1 MILWL
6 SAALAVCPTPDT
18 DPPVCSAGGVHGT
31 SVDHPYE
38 WGGAAT
44 GLQPW
49 WGRLSCAGG
58 RIPVFRRHGG
68 VGAAQ
73 EVSTAP
79 RSAEATLGKSEM
91 VDGWEV
97 GCPEARYEMYT
108 SVYRCGEVCVPAAF
122 SVLPARAM
130 RHMEAAK
137 AAAKAGD
144 VPGALVAAQA
154 ATDAAP
160 EHERA
165 WIFRGSF
172 AEDLGRFDEALVAWT
187 GAVARFPGS
196 LSEGHRAEALARTGK
211 KAEARE
217 LSARL
222 LAAAPDAPGRGRL
235 LCVQSL
241 VEEDKARAA
250 TVAKQS
256 CAEGYQRCCA
266 R

>member
-1 MILWL
+1 MILWVSL
-6 SAALAVCPTPDT
+6 ALAVCPTADT
-18 DPPVCSAGGVHGT
+18 NPPVCPAGSVHGT

-38 WGGAAT
+38 WGAAAT

-68 VGAAQ
+68 VGTAKAT
-73 EVSTAP
+73 ST
-79 RSAEATLGKSEM
+79 GKSEL
-91 VDGWEV
+91 VDAWEV
-97 GCPEARYEMYT
+97 GCPQARYELYT
-108 SVYRCGEVCVPAAF
+108 SVYRCGEVCVPASL

-144 VPGALVAAQA
+144 VPAALLAGQA
-154 ATDAAP
+154 ATDSAP
-160 EHERA
+160 EHERS
-165 WIFRGSF
+165 WVFRGTF
-172 AEDLGRFDEALVAWT
+172 AEELGRFDEALVAWT

-211 KAEARE
+211 KAEAKE
-217 LSARL
+217 LSTRL

-241 VEEDKARAA
+241 TDDVKEKAA
-250 TVAKQS
+250 TLAKQA
-256 CAEGYQRCCA
+256 CAEGYQRCCI
-266 R
+266 RLH